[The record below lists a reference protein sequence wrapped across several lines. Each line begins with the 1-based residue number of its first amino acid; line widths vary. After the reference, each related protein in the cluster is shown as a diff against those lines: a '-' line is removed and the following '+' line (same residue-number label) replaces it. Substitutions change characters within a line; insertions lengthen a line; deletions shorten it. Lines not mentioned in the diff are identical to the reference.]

1 MKGLSIHQL
10 SVRYG
15 KRLVLHS
22 LCAGPLPRA
31 QITALL
37 GPNGSG
43 KSTLLRALAGLT
55 RAQDGSLALDGEPL
69 GLSAAAARSHSVVY
83 LPQAL
88 PAGVRL
94 QVLESVLVACRAT
107 RGAFGLRDAHG
118 GDLAR
123 ASAVLERLG
132 IGALAARSL
141 DELSGGQRQLVG
153 IAQALVREPQVLLL
167 DEPLSALDLNHQ
179 FHVMSVLRDITRE
192 RDIATVVVLHDINA
206 ALRACDQAMLLDGG
220 RIVGFGP
227 AAQVITSDSLARVF
241 GVAARIEQCSRGQYQ
256 VLIDGLAD
264 RGETAVQ
271 MPPSQSDGDSGNG
284 AAGEPDDALPRVI
297 SLAERRSG
305 HREAAVRAER
315 AS

>member
-1 MKGLSIHQL
+1 MNGLSIHQL

-15 KRLVLHS
+15 KRPVLHA
-22 LCAGPLPRA
+22 LCAGPLPRG

-55 RAQDGSLALDGEPL
+55 RAQHGSLTLDGEPL
-69 GLSAAAARSHSVVY
+69 ALSAAAARSHSVVY
-83 LPQAL
+83 LQQAL

-94 QVLESVLVACRAT
+94 QVLESVLVACRVT
-107 RGAFGLRDAHG
+107 RGAYGQHAAHHD
-118 GDLAR
+118 DLAR

-132 IGALAARSL
+132 IGMLAARSL

-192 RDIATVVVLHDINA
+192 REIATVVVLHDINA

-220 RIVGFGP
+220 RVVDFGP
-227 AAQVITSDSLARVF
+227 AAQVITSDNLARVF
-241 GVAARIEQCSRGQYQ
+241 GVAARIEPCSRGQYQ

-264 RGETAVQ
+264 RGAAAVQ
-271 MPPSQSDGDSGNG
+271 AELPHIGGDSG
-284 AAGEPDDALPRVI
+284 AAHDGTQRVI
-297 SLAERRSG
+297 GLTARRGEQRVGNASAEPAR
-305 HREAAVRAER
+305 
-315 AS
+315 

>member
-15 KRLVLHS
+15 KRPVLHS
-22 LCAGPLPRA
+22 LCAGPLPRG

-55 RAQDGSLALDGEPL
+55 RAQEGTLSLDGEPL
-69 GLSAAAARSHSVVY
+69 ALSAAAARSHSVVY

-107 RGAFGLRDAHG
+107 RSAFGQRAAHD
-118 GDLAR
+118 GDLAH

-132 IGALAARSL
+132 IGALAARTL

-227 AAQVITSDSLARVF
+227 AADVITSESLAQVF
-241 GVAARIEQCSRGQYQ
+241 GVVARIEACSRGQHQ
-256 VLIDGLAD
+256 VLIDGLA
-264 RGETAVQ
+264 
-271 MPPSQSDGDSGNG
+271 GDS
-284 AAGEPDDALPRVI
+284 ATRVLPLF
-297 SLAERRSG
+297 SPS
-305 HREAAVRAER
+305 RAQPGG
-315 AS
+315 SMG